1 MSSHWSPGA
10 LRGGRTATARVWLGL
25 GLAGI
30 WTLAAPATMASSL
43 PDPAAN
49 APGHWSVLGK
59 YCVKCHNT
67 EDWAGG
73 VAFDALTPAEIPSDA
88 QTWEKAVRKLRTGM
102 MPPAGKPRPSRSVL
116 DDFATQLA
124 TRLDQAEAQHPIAG
138 IAAPHR
144 LNRTEYANAIR
155 DLLALD
161 VDAATLLPADDAG
174 EGFDNIADV
183 LSVSPTLVQSYVSA
197 AIKISRWAVGD
208 RSMVPVLVKYSAP
221 AGLSQREYSEGLPL
235 GTHGGMR
242 VTHNFPL
249 DGEYEFRVSAGTGFR
264 FAGPAGGPPPKVDV
278 TIDGQQV
285 NAPDQRKFRLRVKA
299 GPQTI
304 GVAMVDVRHWA
315 GVDDLYARS
324 QPRRDDFESLTING
338 PFNVTGPGDTP
349 SRRAIFQ
356 CHPQAPQD
364 EAGCARTILT
374 RLATK
379 AFRRRLDSSDPAVD
393 LLMSFYENARHTGD
407 FEEGVRAALA
417 RLLVDPQFLYRI
429 ESQPRPMQAGVL
441 YPVSDTDLASR
452 LSFFLWS
459 SIPDDTLLSLAAEG
473 RLSQPAVLEQQVRR
487 MLADP
492 RASALVDNFAD
503 QWLRVRELR
512 SAQPSDPD
520 FDENLRQAFRQETQM
535 LFGSIMREDRSL
547 IDLLDAN
554 YTFVNERLARHYGI
568 PNIHGGYMRRVSL
581 PADSPRR
588 GLLGQGSILTVT
600 SAGDRTSPVQR
611 GAWVMETLFG
621 APVPQPPPG
630 VDQNLKE
637 GADLS
642 RPMTVREKL
651 ELHRANP
658 NCAACHRIMDPIGF
672 SLEHF
677 DLDGRWRDRDG
688 SSPIDAT
695 GNLVDGTSLKG
706 VNDLR
711 AALLSRSDSF
721 MTSLTERLLTYALG
735 RRIEYYDQ
743 PAIRKIVRD
752 SKRADYRFS
761 AVVVGIV
768 QSLPFRMQGG
778 ASPESAPL
786 PGTRQASLV
795 TPLTQEQQP

>member
-1 MSSHWSPGA
+1 
-10 LRGGRTATARVWLGL
+10 
-25 GLAGI
+25 
-30 WTLAAPATMASSL
+30 
-43 PDPAAN
+43 
-49 APGHWSVLGK
+49 
-59 YCVKCHNT
+59 
-67 EDWAGG
+67 
-73 VAFDALTPAEIPSDA
+73 
-88 QTWEKAVRKLRTGM
+88 
-102 MPPAGKPRPSRSVL
+102 
-116 DDFATQLA
+116 
-124 TRLDQAEAQHPIAG
+124 
-138 IAAPHR
+138 
-144 LNRTEYANAIR
+144 
-155 DLLALD
+155 
-161 VDAATLLPADDAG
+161 
-174 EGFDNIADV
+174 
-183 LSVSPTLVQSYVSA
+183 
-197 AIKISRWAVGD
+197 
-208 RSMVPVLVKYSAP
+208 VPVLVKYSAP
-221 AGLSQREYSEGLPL
+221 AGLSQREYLEGLPL
-235 GTHGGMR
+235 GTHGGIR

-264 FAGPAGGPPPKVDV
+264 FAGPVGGPPPKVDV
-278 TIDGQQV
+278 TINGQQV

-315 GVDDLYARS
+315 GVDDLYSRS
-324 QPRRDDFESLTING
+324 QLRRDDFESLTING
-338 PFNVTGPGDTP
+338 PFNATGPGDTP
-349 SRRAIFQ
+349 SRRAIFE
-356 CHPQAPQD
+356 CHPQQPQD

-379 AFRRRLDSSDPAVD
+379 AFRRRLDPSDPAVD
-393 LLMSFYENARHTGD
+393 LLMSFYENARHNGD

-429 ESQPRPMQAGVL
+429 ESQPRQMQAGAL

-459 SIPDDTLLSLAAEG
+459 SIPDDALLSAAAEG
-473 RLSQPAVLEQQVRR
+473 RLSNPAVLEQQVRR

-535 LFGSIMREDRSL
+535 LFGNIMREDRSL
-547 IDLLDAN
+547 IDLLDAD

-568 PNIHGGYMRRVSL
+568 PNIHGSYMRRVSL

-611 GAWVMETLFG
+611 GAWVMQTLFG

-688 SSPIDAT
+688 TRPIDASGT
-695 GNLVDGTSLKG
+695 LVDGTSLKG

-711 AALLSRSDSF
+711 AALLARSDSF
-721 MTSLTERLLTYALG
+721 MTSLIERLLTYALG

-743 PAIRKIVRD
+743 PAIRKILRD
-752 SKRADYRFS
+752 AKRADDRFS
-761 AVVVGIV
+761 AVVLGIV

-778 ASPESAPL
+778 AVPESAAL
-786 PGTRQASLV
+786 PNTRQASLQ
-795 TPLTQEQQP
+795 TPPLPNLKDPQHP

>member
-1 MSSHWSPGA
+1 VLASLCA
-10 LRGGRTATARVWLGL
+10 LFGEATVSYAQASTAATAPR
-25 GLAGI
+25 
-30 WTLAAPATMASSL
+30 
-43 PDPAAN
+43 
-49 APGHWSVLGK
+49 HWSVLGK
-59 YCVKCHNT
+59 YCEGCHNT

-73 VAFDALTPAEIPSDA
+73 IAFDALTPAEIPGDA

-116 DDFATQLA
+116 DDFAMQLA
-124 TRLDQAEAQHPIAG
+124 TRLDQAESQHPVAG
-138 IAAPHR
+138 IVAPHR
-144 LNRTEYANAIR
+144 LNRAEYANAIR
-155 DLLALD
+155 DLLALKI
-161 VDAATLLPADDAG
+161 DAATLLPADDAG

-183 LSVSPTLVQSYVSA
+183 LSVSPTLVQSYISSA
-197 AIKISRWAVGD
+197 LKISRWAVGD
-208 RSMVPVLVKYSAP
+208 RGMVPVVVKYSTP
-221 AGLSQREYSEGLPL
+221 AGLSQKEYSEGLPL
-235 GTHGGMR
+235 GTRGGIR

-264 FAGPAGGPPPKVDV
+264 FAGPAGGPPPRVDV
-278 TIDGQQV
+278 SIDGQQV
-285 NAPDQRKFRLRVKA
+285 NAPDPAKFRLRVKA

-304 GVAMVDVRHWA
+304 EVAMVDVRHSA
-315 GVDDLYARS
+315 GVDDLYSKA

-338 PFNVTGPGDTP
+338 PFNASGPGDTP
-349 SRRAIFQ
+349 SRRAIFE
-356 CHPQAPQD
+356 CYPKEPQE
-364 EAGCARTILT
+364 EAVCARAVLT

-379 AFRRRLDSSDPAVD
+379 AFRRHLQPSDPNVD
-393 LLMSFYENARHTGD
+393 RLMSFYENARRTGD

-429 ESQPRPMQAGVL
+429 ESQPQPMQAGVL
-441 YPVSDTDLASR
+441 YPVNDTDLASR

-459 SIPDDTLLSLAAEG
+459 SIPDESLLDDAAAG
-473 RLSQPAVLEQQVRR
+473 RLSDSTALERQVRR

-520 FDENLRQAFRQETQM
+520 FDENLRQAFREETQM
-535 LFGSIMREDRSL
+535 LFGDIMREDRSL
-547 IDLLDAN
+547 IDLLDAD

-568 PNIHGGYMRRVSL
+568 PNIHGSYMRRVSL
-581 PADSPRR
+581 PAASPRR

-611 GAWVMETLFG
+611 GAWVMQTLFG

-658 NCAACHRIMDPIGF
+658 TCAACHRIMDPIGF

-688 SSPIDAT
+688 ASPIDAS
-695 GNLVDGTSLKG
+695 GQLVDGTTLNG
-706 VNDLR
+706 VIDLR
-711 AALLSRSDSF
+711 AALLARSDSF
-721 MTSLTERLLTYALG
+721 MTSLIERLLTYALG
-735 RRIEYYDQ
+735 RRVEFYDQ
-743 PAIRKIVRD
+743 PAIRKILRD
-752 SKRADYRFS
+752 SKRTDYRFS
-761 AVVVGIV
+761 AIVLGIV
-768 QSLPFRMQGG
+768 QSLPFRMQTH
-778 ASPESAPL
+778 PL
-786 PGTRQASLV
+786 K
-795 TPLTQEQQP
+795 EQHP

>member
-1 MSSHWSPGA
+1 VLASLCA
-10 LRGGRTATARVWLGL
+10 LFGEATVSYAQASTAGTAPR
-25 GLAGI
+25 
-30 WTLAAPATMASSL
+30 
-43 PDPAAN
+43 
-49 APGHWSVLGK
+49 HWSVLGK
-59 YCVKCHNT
+59 YCEGCHNT

-73 VAFDALTPAEIPSDA
+73 IAFDALTPAEIPGDA

-116 DDFATQLA
+116 DDFAMQLA
-124 TRLDQAEAQHPIAG
+124 TRLDQAESQHPVAG
-138 IAAPHR
+138 IVAPHR
-144 LNRTEYANAIR
+144 LNRAEYANAIR
-155 DLLALD
+155 DLLALKI
-161 VDAATLLPADDAG
+161 DAATLLPADDAG

-183 LSVSPTLVQSYVSA
+183 LSVSPTLVQSYISSA
-197 AIKISRWAVGD
+197 LKISRWAVGD
-208 RSMVPVLVKYSAP
+208 RGMVPVVVKYSTP
-221 AGLSQREYSEGLPL
+221 AGLSQKEYSEGLPL
-235 GTHGGMR
+235 GTRGGIR

-264 FAGPAGGPPPKVDV
+264 FAGPAGGPPPRVDV
-278 TIDGQQV
+278 SIDGQQV
-285 NAPDQRKFRLRVKA
+285 NAPDPAKFRLRVKA
-299 GPQTI
+299 GPRTI
-304 GVAMVDVRHWA
+304 EVAMVDVRHSA
-315 GVDDLYARS
+315 GVDDLYSKA

-338 PFNVTGPGDTP
+338 PFNASGPGDTP
-349 SRRAIFQ
+349 SRRAIFE
-356 CHPQAPQD
+356 CYPKEPQ
-364 EAGCARTILT
+364 EEVVCARAVLT

-379 AFRRRLDSSDPAVD
+379 AFRRHLQPSDPNVD
-393 LLMSFYENARHTGD
+393 RLMSFYENARRTGD

-429 ESQPRPMQAGVL
+429 ESQPQPMQAGVL
-441 YPVSDTDLASR
+441 YPVNDTDLASR

-459 SIPDDTLLSLAAEG
+459 SIPDESLLDDAAAG
-473 RLSQPAVLEQQVRR
+473 RLSDPTALERQVRR

-520 FDENLRQAFRQETQM
+520 FDENLRQAFREETQM
-535 LFGSIMREDRSL
+535 LFGDIMREDRSL
-547 IDLLDAN
+547 IDLLDAD

-568 PNIHGGYMRRVSL
+568 PNIHGSYMRRVSL
-581 PADSPRR
+581 PAASPRR

-611 GAWVMETLFG
+611 GAWVMQTLFG

-658 NCAACHRIMDPIGF
+658 TCAACHRIMDPIGF

-688 SSPIDAT
+688 ASPIDAS
-695 GNLVDGTSLKG
+695 GQLVDGTTLNG
-706 VNDLR
+706 VIDLR
-711 AALLSRSDSF
+711 AALLARSDSF
-721 MTSLTERLLTYALG
+721 MTSLIERLLTYALG
-735 RRIEYYDQ
+735 RRVEFYDQ
-743 PAIRKIVRD
+743 PAIRKILRD
-752 SKRADYRFS
+752 SKRTDYRFS
-761 AVVVGIV
+761 AIVLGIV
-768 QSLPFRMQGG
+768 QSLPFRMQTH
-778 ASPESAPL
+778 PL
-786 PGTRQASLV
+786 K
-795 TPLTQEQQP
+795 EQHP